1 MTTKAGYIS
10 QIKASSLVKDFSTLL
25 SNAGTLTAKI
35 TEPGTVTREAIVIR
49 SSIVQKFVNS
59 YQE

>member
-35 TEPGTVTREAIVIR
+35 TEPETVTREAIVIH
-49 SSIVQKFVNS
+49 SSII
-59 YQE
+59 